1 MLLTVEK
8 VAILSGVPIFA
19 DIPGYVLASVTGITE
34 EVELEAGTTF
44 IQEGAI
50 EDCLYIIV
58 DGRVRVHSQGQEI
71 LILGPG
77 QSVGELAVLDPEPRS
92 ASVSTLEDSLL
103 FRLTKESFDEVMAD
117 RSEIAS
123 GVIRALCQRVRE
135 QGRLIATKNSAL

>member
-1 MLLTVEK
+1 MLLTIEK

-19 DIPGYVLASVTGITE
+19 DIPGNVLASIAGITE
-34 EVELEAGTTF
+34 ELELEANTTF

-58 DGRVRVHSQGQEI
+58 DGRVRVHSQGQQI

-103 FRLTKESFDEVMAD
+103 FRLSKESFDEVMAD
-117 RSEIAS
+117 RSEIAT

-135 QGRLIATKNSAL
+135 QGRLIAAKSGGT